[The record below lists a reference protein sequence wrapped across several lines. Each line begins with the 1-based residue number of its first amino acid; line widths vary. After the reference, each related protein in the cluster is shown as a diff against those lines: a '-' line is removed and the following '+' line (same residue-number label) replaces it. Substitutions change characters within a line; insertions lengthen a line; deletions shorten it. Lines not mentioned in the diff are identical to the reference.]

1 MKNCPYCAE
10 PIQESAL
17 KCRYCGSGLQASPLQ
32 REWYRA
38 SAGKKIA
45 GVCAGLGEAFGIAA
59 TPIRIAFVLLTLF
72 SLGTG
77 MILYIVLWVVMP
89 LRDESSIRLDHR
101 GRTLELDE
109 TTTQYLDRG

>member
-17 KCRYCGSGLQASPLQ
+17 KCRYCGSSLHGSPLQ
-32 REWYRA
+32 REWYRSA
-38 SAGKKIA
+38 AGKKIA
-45 GVCAGLGEAFGIAA
+45 GVCAGLAETFGIAA

-89 LRDESSIRLDHR
+89 LREAPTVRIEHR
-101 GRTLELDE
+101 GGTFELDE
-109 TTTQYLDRG
+109 TTSSYLDRG